1 MDAQQLE
8 TALLIAEAM
17 TNELTDYLMSDSM
30 YWQLVVKTPLG
41 TKQPKMTLGALLE
54 SLETLHWAKAQLTPD
69 QQQRLAALDAQVS
82 LAKGAFA
89 EAWADKLRRELRAN
103 VHSWRWFLED
113 AARNPA
119 ARENYR
125 GEVRVRT
132 RLELLMQQ
140 LVGDPAAADDRRELA
155 QLDQQLRAMWQA
167 GGYVGPRGEES
178 LYPPQRAW
186 WLYGA
191 PRRADS

>member
-1 MDAQQLE
+1 MDEKQLE

-17 TNELTDYLMSDSM
+17 TNELTDYLMSESL

-54 SLETLHWAKAQLTPD
+54 SLETLHWAEQQLTAD
-69 QQQRLAALDAQVS
+69 QRRRLTELVAQVD

-89 EAWADKLRRELRAN
+89 EAWTDKLRRELHAN

-119 ARENYR
+119 ARENYG
-125 GEVRVRT
+125 GEARVRT
-132 RLELLMQQ
+132 RLELLAQQ
-140 LVGDPAAADDRRELA
+140 LASDPATAADRHELA
-155 QLDQQLRAMWQA
+155 QLDQQLRAMWQS
-167 GGYVGPRGEES
+167 GGYVGPRGEEA

-186 WLYGA
+186 WLYGTL
-191 PRRADS
+191 RRANS